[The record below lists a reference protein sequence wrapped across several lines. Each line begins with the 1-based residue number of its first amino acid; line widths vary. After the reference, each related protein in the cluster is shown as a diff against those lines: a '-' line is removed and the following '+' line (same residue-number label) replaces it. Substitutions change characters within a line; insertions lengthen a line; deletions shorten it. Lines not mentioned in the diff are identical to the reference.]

1 MTAALPVPFTA
12 GRVREV
18 SRFVASRCVQAR
30 SQQFTKVQ
38 RAELPS
44 NCPQRDEDP
53 PATGES
59 VRTEMQVKP
68 LILTGERTLPGITHE
83 NYWVKLDLFTGV
95 RACP

>member
-1 MTAALPVPFTA
+1 
-12 GRVREV
+12 
-18 SRFVASRCVQAR
+18 
-30 SQQFTKVQ
+30 
-38 RAELPS
+38 
-44 NCPQRDEDP
+44 
-53 PATGES
+53 